1 MRRIDP
7 DTVIDG
13 GGAISHKFSLAIW
26 CPNLADEE
34 DEEPVET
41 VLIGKPG
48 FFAML
53 YGLPVSYR

>member
-1 MRRIDP
+1 M
-7 DTVIDG
+7 IDG